1 MWVTGARKPRNTA
14 VIRWSSCTKWPSLFD
29 ESRTMLCRTLPL
41 FGSWSYNF
49 NPKFPVKLPNIWTIA
64 KLFIYFYRIRHF
76 AGCVTYSVYG
86 FMEKNRD
93 TLPREVS
100 RTMFRCDHPLMQ
112 SLFPEGN
119 PKRCSVKRPVSVSVH
134 LQVSL
139 NALLKSLNNRQIH
152 YVRCLK
158 PNELK
163 QPRIFELAL
172 IQHQVIFF

>member
-1 MWVTGARKPRNTA
+1 
-14 VIRWSSCTKWPSLFD
+14 
-29 ESRTMLCRTLPL
+29 
-41 FGSWSYNF
+41 
-49 NPKFPVKLPNIWTIA
+49 
-64 KLFIYFYRIRHF
+64 
-76 AGCVTYSVYG
+76 
-86 FMEKNRD
+86 MEKNRD
-93 TLPREVS
+93 ALPREVS

-112 SLFPEGN
+112 FLFPEGN

-172 IQHQVIFF
+172 IQHQVIKYLSF